1 MIYQVI
7 KRDGTDVPFEASKI
21 EDAVYKA
28 AVACAIKDE
37 AARSVAG
44 DVCNKVTDHLELVR
58 ADKADI
64 ESIQDLVESSL
75 IELGYGSVAKAYI
88 LYRQKRTDA
97 RESRSHIMKTMFDL
111 TFRDAVESDNQR
123 ENANIDADSSMGTM
137 LKYGS
142 EIAKEYYLKE
152 IISPEFAKAHRE
164 GRIHIHDL
172 DFFALTTT
180 CTQIDLGKLFE
191 KGFHTGHGYIRTPN
205 SIGSYAS
212 LACIVIQANQ
222 SDQHGGQSIPAF
234 DYSMAPGVAKTFRT
248 TFLEYG
254 SLSGIVND
262 ENRGEIEGTLNSRIA
277 QGATVLDRTT
287 QLVIRSKV
295 LSDTAEDAV
304 AAREAEFVR
313 VWSAALEKTRKATY
327 QAMEA
332 LIHNL
337 NTMNSR
343 AGAQV
348 PFSSINYGTGTSPEQ
363 RMVVEECLRA
373 LDAGLGNGETSIFPI
388 HIYKVKVGVNA
399 EPGDPNYDLFQMACR
414 VSAKR
419 LFPNFEFLDAPFN
432 LQFYKEGDPDTE
444 VATMGCVHGDSV
456 VTYRL
461 NGMTYVE
468 SIARLYD
475 RIADIVPA
483 QQRGKSEYMP
493 TSEIDLKIWD
503 SHNNAFVG
511 VKTVLRN
518 SDVDNWRKVT
528 YANGR
533 ILIATGD
540 HPLPIDGRGRVF
552 VDNIKAGDIAPISTY
567 VPVSNTNEFDEDLA
581 WLLGVIVCDG
591 CLLSGTP
598 SVTLG
603 MDEYDVALK
612 VLDVAKKLPG
622 SGNRK
627 IKTHTRG
634 EKGNYYEVIL
644 GASECENYLCS
655 LFEGAEKNKRH
666 IPQFIFNCKREQRIA
681 FLAGMIDADGYI
693 NRHSNNRGTGLR
705 VQVGSVN
712 RELAVQQAMLAQSI
726 GLQAKIY
733 ETQYSKEHNKT
744 TFRVEF
750 AASNEIINAL
760 ICEKKKKAA
769 DKADAY
775 PLCPTIPS
783 LSRIMHI
790 ESIDIDALSYDVETD
805 SDYFDVNGV
814 ISHNCRTRVMA
825 NINGPSTTAGRGNLS
840 FTTINLPRLA
850 IEASNEAHDS
860 YEATSAA
867 VYERFMH
874 KLDETVD
881 LVVRQLLER
890 FEIQAERHVYNY
902 PFLMGQGVWMDSDKL
917 KREDTVR
924 NVIKHGTLGI
934 GFIGLAEAMK
944 AIFGKN
950 HAESAEVWDHAYK
963 VVERI
968 RNLSDQATKEHHL
981 NFSVIA
987 TPAEGLSGR
996 FVRIDKKEFGEI
1008 KGVTDRAYYTNSYHV
1023 PVYQPVGVFTKIDLE
1038 APFHALCNG
1047 GHITYVELDGDVSKN
1062 PEAFEEIITY
1072 MRHAGIGYGSIN
1084 HAVDYDPVCGYTGI
1098 INDVCPRCG
1107 RREGEGIELSR
1118 LEELRRQNGGK

>member
-1 MIYQVI
+1 MIYKVI
-7 KRDGTDVPFEASKI
+7 KRDGTEVPFEASKI
-21 EDAVYKA
+21 EDAICKA
-28 AVACAIKDE
+28 AVACGLNDE
-37 AARSVAG
+37 VSRSVAR
-44 DVCNKVTDHLELVR
+44 DVTCKVEDQLELVR
-58 ADKADI
+58 ADRADI

-75 IELGYGSVAKAYI
+75 IESGYGAVAKAYI
-88 LYRQKRTDA
+88 LYRQKRTDV
-97 RESRSHIMKTMFDL
+97 RESRSHMMKTMFDL

-152 IISPEFAKAHRE
+152 IIAPKFAQAHRE

-180 CTQIDLGKLFE
+180 CTQINLGRLFE
-191 KGFHTGHGYIRTPN
+191 NGFHTGHGYIRTPN

-234 DYSMAPGVAKTFRT
+234 DFYMAPGVAKTFRT

-254 SLSGIVND
+254 KLEGIVTP
-262 ENRGEIEGTLNSRIA
+262 ENIREIEETFNDRIA
-277 QGATVLDRTT
+277 QGVTVLDRTT

-295 LSDTAEDAV
+295 LAGDDGKEM
-304 AAREAEFVR
+304 RFVR
-313 VWSAALEKTRKATY
+313 VWLAAMEKTRKATY

-363 RMVVEECLRA
+363 RMVTKECLRA
-373 LDAGLGNGETSIFPI
+373 LEAGLGNGETSIFPI
-388 HIYKVKVGVNA
+388 HIYKVKDGVNA
-399 EPGDPNYDLFQMACR
+399 KLGDPNYDLFQLACR

-432 LQFYKEGDPDTE
+432 LEFYKEGDPDTE
-444 VATMGCVHGDSV
+444 VATMGC
-456 VTYRL
+456 
-461 NGMTYVE
+461 
-468 SIARLYD
+468 
-475 RIADIVPA
+475 
-483 QQRGKSEYMP
+483 
-493 TSEIDLKIWD
+493 
-503 SHNNAFVG
+503 
-511 VKTVLRN
+511 
-518 SDVDNWRKVT
+518 
-528 YANGR
+528 
-533 ILIATGD
+533 
-540 HPLPIDGRGRVF
+540 
-552 VDNIKAGDIAPISTY
+552 
-567 VPVSNTNEFDEDLA
+567 
-581 WLLGVIVCDG
+581 
-591 CLLSGTP
+591 
-598 SVTLG
+598 
-603 MDEYDVALK
+603 
-612 VLDVAKKLPG
+612 
-622 SGNRK
+622 
-627 IKTHTRG
+627 
-634 EKGNYYEVIL
+634 
-644 GASECENYLCS
+644 
-655 LFEGAEKNKRH
+655 
-666 IPQFIFNCKREQRIA
+666 
-681 FLAGMIDADGYI
+681 
-693 NRHSNNRGTGLR
+693 
-705 VQVGSVN
+705 
-712 RELAVQQAMLAQSI
+712 
-726 GLQAKIY
+726 
-733 ETQYSKEHNKT
+733 
-744 TFRVEF
+744 
-750 AASNEIINAL
+750 
-760 ICEKKKKAA
+760 
-769 DKADAY
+769 
-775 PLCPTIPS
+775 
-783 LSRIMHI
+783 
-790 ESIDIDALSYDVETD
+790 
-805 SDYFDVNGV
+805 
-814 ISHNCRTRVMA
+814 RTRVMA
-825 NINGPSTTAGRGNLS
+825 NINGPSTTSGRGNLS

-850 IEASNEAHDS
+850 IEASNEANPGNGDG
-860 YEATSAA
+860 ATAGA
-867 VYERFMH
+867 VYALFMH
-874 KLDETVD
+874 KLDDALD
-881 LVVRQLLER
+881 LVIGQLLER

-924 NVIKHGTLGI
+924 DVIKHGTLGI

-950 HAESAEVWDHAYK
+950 HAESKEVWDHAYK

-968 RNLSDQATKEHHL
+968 RNLSDQATKAYHL

-996 FVRIDKKEFGEI
+996 FVRIDRKEFGEI
-1008 KGVTDRAYYTNSYHV
+1008 KGVTDRPYYTNSFHV
-1023 PVYQPVGVFTKIDLE
+1023 PVYEQTGVFRKIDLE